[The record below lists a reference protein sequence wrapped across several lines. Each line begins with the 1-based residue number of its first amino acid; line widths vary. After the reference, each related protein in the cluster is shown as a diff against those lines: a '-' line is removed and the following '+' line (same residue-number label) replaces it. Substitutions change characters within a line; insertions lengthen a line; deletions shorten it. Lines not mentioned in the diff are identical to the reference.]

1 MRVNRFD
8 AAALDAV
15 DPMAFV
21 RERFVI
27 PEGLVYLD
35 GNSLGMLPKGVAER
49 VEDVIRRQ
57 WGNDLIRSWNTH
69 GWMDA
74 PRRVG
79 DRIASLIG
87 AQAGEVIVADSTS
100 VNIYKLLMAAC
111 RMRPGRSVIVT
122 EEGNFPSDRYL
133 IASVAEGLGLTVRVA
148 KTGHI
153 ADALQDLDDRV
164 AVASFSH
171 ADYRTGA
178 LHDIKAVTSACHA
191 VGALTMW
198 DLAHTAGVLDLSL
211 TDANVDFA
219 VGCGYK
225 FLNGGPGAPSFLY
238 VAERHQAMFE
248 QPLTGWLGH
257 AKPFAMSEVY
267 EPSAGIGRAVV
278 GTPSMLSLVALEA
291 ALDVFDG
298 VSMAAVRAKSIA
310 LTDFMIDCAA
320 DQNLGLSVATPL
332 VARERSSH
340 VSFRHL
346 NGFEIVQ
353 ALFARG
359 VVGDFREPD
368 IMRLGLSPLY
378 TRFVDVWDAVS
389 HLGDVLRTESWRD
402 PAYSIR
408 GTVT

>member
-1 MRVNRFD
+1 MRVNRSD
-8 AAALDAV
+8 AAALDDV

-27 PEGLVYLD
+27 PEGLIYLD

-49 VEDVIRRQ
+49 VEDLIRRQ

-69 GWMDA
+69 GWMEA

-79 DRIASLIG
+79 DRIAPLIG
-87 AQAGEVIVADSTS
+87 ANAGEVIVADSTS

-133 IASVAEGLGLTVRVA
+133 IASVAEELGLTVRVA

-153 ADALQDLDDRV
+153 IDALHDLDDRV

-171 ADYRTGA
+171 ADYRTGT
-178 LHDIKAVTSACHA
+178 LHDIKEVTSACHA
-191 VGALTMW
+191 VGALTLW

-238 VAERHQAMFE
+238 VAERHQATFE

-267 EPSAGIGRAVV
+267 EPAAGIGRAIV

-310 LTDFMIDCAA
+310 LTDFMIGCAA

-368 IMRLGLSPLY
+368 ILRFGLSPLY
-378 TRFVDVWDAVS
+378 TRFVDVWDAMS
-389 HLGDVLRTESWRD
+389 HLGDVLSTESWRD